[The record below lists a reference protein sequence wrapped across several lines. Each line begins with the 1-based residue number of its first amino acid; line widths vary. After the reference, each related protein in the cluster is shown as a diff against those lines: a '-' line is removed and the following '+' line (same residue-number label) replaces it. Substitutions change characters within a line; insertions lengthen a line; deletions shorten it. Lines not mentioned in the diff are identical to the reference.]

1 LLTGSRRD
9 KILNEGRDLMELD
22 YQVNRFILSFQVSG
36 FIRSCQVISEMVT
49 MLFKKLSDVS
59 EAEMQKLLSRGSG
72 LEDVAK
78 TVSAVLSDV
87 RAEGDAALRKYTAKF
102 DKVELENFE
111 VSEEEFENALSDI
124 SPELLD
130 HLKSAAANIKAFHE
144 AQLPEATWFMELRPG
159 IVLGQKA
166 TPLESVGAYA
176 PGGRASYP
184 STVLMTVIPARVAGV
199 EQVIVCT
206 PPRQDGS
213 IHPLT
218 LAAAKV
224 AGADKVFKLGGVQAI
239 GALAYGTETVPKV
252 DKIVGP
258 GNVFVTS
265 AKMQIRNVAEID
277 FPAGPSEVLI
287 IADESADPVMAAS
300 DIIAQAEHD
309 PSAVSI
315 LVTCSDTL
323 AEAVKKEVF
332 VQAEQ
337 AARSSI
343 VKASLENAAILTADS
358 LEQCIGFS
366 NKFAPEHLEIMV
378 SDPDSLLNRI
388 KNAGSIFIGNYSPVP
403 VGDYASGTNHV
414 LPTAGYARVYSGL
427 NINHFIKYSSI
438 QKISKSGLESLKET
452 IIALAEEEGL
462 QAHADA
468 IRTRFGYKPC
478 K

>member
-1 LLTGSRRD
+1 
-9 KILNEGRDLMELD
+9 
-22 YQVNRFILSFQVSG
+22 
-36 FIRSCQVISEMVT
+36 MVM

-87 RAEGDAALRKYTAKF
+87 RTRGDAALREYTAKF
-102 DKVELENFE
+102 DKVELANFE
-111 VSEEEFENALSDI
+111 VSKEEFQQALSDI
-124 SPELLD
+124 SPELLA
-130 HLKSAAANIKAFHE
+130 HLKSAAANIRAFHE
-144 AQLPEATWFMELRPG
+144 AQLPESTWFMELKPG

-206 PPRQDGS
+206 PPRPDGS
-213 IHPLT
+213 VHPLT

-224 AGADKVFKLGGVQAI
+224 AGADKVFKLGGAQAI
-239 GALAYGTETVPKV
+239 GAMAYGTETVPKV

-265 AKMQIRNVAEID
+265 AKMQIRDVAEID

-287 IADESADPVMAAS
+287 IADESADAVMVAS

-309 PSAVSI
+309 PNSVSI
-315 LVTCSDTL
+315 LVTGSDML
-323 AEAVKKEVF
+323 AEAVKREVL

-337 AARSSI
+337 TARSSI
-343 VKASLENAAILTADS
+343 VKASLENAAILIANS
-358 LEQCIGFS
+358 LEQCISFS

-378 SDPDSLLNRI
+378 SDPDFVLARI
-388 KNAGSIFIGNYSPVP
+388 INAGSIFVGNYSPVP

-414 LPTAGYARVYSGL
+414 LPTSGYARVYSGL

-438 QKISKSGLESLKET
+438 QRISKSGLESLKET
-452 IIALAEEEGL
+452 VIALAEEEGL
-462 QAHADA
+462 QAHADS
-468 IRTRFGYKPC
+468 IRTRFGYKPS

>member
-1 LLTGSRRD
+1 
-9 KILNEGRDLMELD
+9 
-22 YQVNRFILSFQVSG
+22 
-36 FIRSCQVISEMVT
+36 

-59 EAEMQKLLSRGSG
+59 EAEMQRLISRGSG
-72 LEDVAK
+72 LADVGE

-87 RAEGDAALRKYTAKF
+87 RMKGDAALREYTKKF
-102 DKVELENFE
+102 DKVELANFE
-111 VSEEEFENALSDI
+111 VSEEEFEKALSEI
-124 SPELLD
+124 GSELLG
-130 HLKSAAANIKAFHE
+130 HLRIAAENIRAFHR
-144 AQLPEATWFMELRPG
+144 AQMPETTWFMELQPG
-159 IVLGQKA
+159 VVLGQKA

-206 PPRQDGS
+206 PPRADGS
-213 IHPLT
+213 VHPLT

-239 GALAYGTETVPKV
+239 GAMAYGTETVPRV

-265 AKMQIRNVAEID
+265 AKMQVRDIAEID

-287 IADESADPVMAAS
+287 IADESADAAMAAS

-309 PSAVSI
+309 PNAVSM
-315 LVTCSDTL
+315 LVTTSETL
-323 AEAVKKEVF
+323 AEEVEQE
-332 VQAEQ
+332 VLAQAEST
-337 AARSSI
+337 ARSEI
-343 VKASLENAAILTADS
+343 VKISLENAAVLIADS
-358 LEQCIGFS
+358 LDQCIDFS

-378 SDPDSLLNRI
+378 EDSDFVLDRI
-388 KNAGSIFIGNYSPVP
+388 KNAGSIFIGNYAPVP

-414 LPTAGYARVYSGL
+414 LPTAGYAKIYSGL
-427 NINHFIKYSSI
+427 NINHFLKYSSI

-452 IIALAEEEGL
+452 VIALAEEEGL
-462 QAHADA
+462 KAHADS
-468 IRTRFGYKPC
+468 IRARFGYRPSK
-478 K
+478 

>member
-1 LLTGSRRD
+1 MITGISYIRLRRFNL
-9 KILNEGRDLMELD
+9 KFNVCIRD
-22 YQVNRFILSFQVSG
+22 YQVL
-36 FIRSCQVISEMVT
+36 SEMVI

-59 EAEMQKLLSRGSG
+59 ETELQKMLSRGSG

-87 RAEGDAALRKYTAKF
+87 RIKGDAAVREYTLKF
-102 DKVELENFE
+102 DKVELSDFE
-111 VSEEEFENALSDI
+111 VSEEEFERALSCID
-124 SPELLD
+124 PKLLD
-130 HLKSAAANIKAFHE
+130 HLKSAAANIRAFHE
-144 AQLPEATWFMELRPG
+144 AQLPEATWFMELKPG

-199 EQVIVCT
+199 KKVIVCT
-206 PPRQDGS
+206 PPRSDGS
-213 IHPLT
+213 VHPLT

-239 GALAYGTETVPKV
+239 GAMAYGTETVPKV

-265 AKMQIRNVAEID
+265 AKMQIRDVAEID

-287 IADESADPVMAAS
+287 IADESADATMVAS

-309 PSAVSI
+309 PSSVSI
-315 LVTCSDTL
+315 FVTPSETL
-323 AEAVKKEVF
+323 AEAVKKEVHI
-332 VQAEQ
+332 QAEQ
-337 AARSSI
+337 TARKNI
-343 VKASLENAAILTADS
+343 VKTSLENAAILITDS
-358 LEQCIGFS
+358 LEQCIDFS
-366 NKFAPEHLEIMV
+366 NKFAPEHLQIMV
-378 SDPDSLLNRI
+378 SDSDFVLDRI
-388 KNAGSIFIGNYSPVP
+388 KNAGSIFVGNYAPVP

-414 LPTAGYARVYSGL
+414 LPTAGYAKIYSGL

-438 QKISKSGLESLKET
+438 QKITKSGLESLKET
-452 IIALAEEEGL
+452 IISLAEEEGL

>member
-1 LLTGSRRD
+1 
-9 KILNEGRDLMELD
+9 
-22 YQVNRFILSFQVSG
+22 
-36 FIRSCQVISEMVT
+36 MVM

-87 RAEGDAALRKYTAKF
+87 RTKGDAALREYTAKF
-102 DKVELENFE
+102 DKVELANFE
-111 VSEEEFENALSDI
+111 VSEEEFEMALSEI

-130 HLKSAAANIKAFHE
+130 HLKAAAANIQAFHE
-144 AQLPEATWFMELRPG
+144 AQLPEATWFMELKPG

-218 LAAAKV
+218 LAAAKF

-239 GALAYGTETVPKV
+239 GAMAYGTETVPKA

-265 AKMQIRNVAEID
+265 AKMQIRDVAEID

-287 IADESADPVMAAS
+287 IADESADVVMAAS

-309 PSAVSI
+309 PNSVSI
-315 LVTCSDTL
+315 LVTVSDTL
-323 AEAVKKEVF
+323 ADAVKKEVL

-337 AARSSI
+337 TARSSI
-343 VKASLENAAILTADS
+343 VKASLENAAILIADS
-358 LEQCIGFS
+358 LEQCISFS

-378 SDPDSLLNRI
+378 LDPDFVLDRI
-388 KNAGSIFIGNYSPVP
+388 KNAGSIFVGNYSPVP

-414 LPTAGYARVYSGL
+414 LPTSGYARVYSGL

-438 QKISKSGLESLKET
+438 QRISKSGLESLKET
-452 IIALAEEEGL
+452 VIALAEEEGL

-468 IRTRFGYKPC
+468 IRTRFGYKPS

>member
-1 LLTGSRRD
+1 
-9 KILNEGRDLMELD
+9 
-22 YQVNRFILSFQVSG
+22 
-36 FIRSCQVISEMVT
+36 

-59 EAEMQKLLSRGSG
+59 EAEMQKLVSRGSG

-78 TVSAVLSDV
+78 TVSTVLSDV
-87 RAEGDAALRKYTAKF
+87 RTRGDSALREYTAKF
-102 DKVELENFE
+102 DKVELANFE
-111 VSEEEFENALSDI
+111 VSKEEFQQALSGI

-130 HLKSAAANIKAFHE
+130 HLKSAAANIRAFHE
-144 AQLPEATWFMELRPG
+144 AQLPKATWFMELKPG

-213 IHPLT
+213 VHPLT

-239 GALAYGTETVPKV
+239 GAMAYGTETVPKV

-258 GNVFVTS
+258 GNVFVTA
-265 AKMQIRNVAEID
+265 AKMQIRDVAEID

-287 IADESADPVMAAS
+287 IADESADAVMVAS
-300 DIIAQAEHD
+300 DILAQSEHD
-309 PSAVSI
+309 PNSVSI
-315 LVTCSDTL
+315 LVTGSDTL
-323 AEAVKKEVF
+323 AEAVKREVL

-343 VKASLENAAILTADS
+343 IKASLENAAILIADS

-378 SDPDSLLNRI
+378 SDPDFVLDRI

-414 LPTAGYARVYSGL
+414 LPTSGYARVYSGL

-438 QKISKSGLESLKET
+438 QRISKSGLESLKET
-452 IIALAEEEGL
+452 VIALAEEEGL

-468 IRTRFGYKPC
+468 IRTRFGYKPS

>member
-1 LLTGSRRD
+1 
-9 KILNEGRDLMELD
+9 M
-22 YQVNRFILSFQVSG
+22 
-36 FIRSCQVISEMVT
+36 VI

-59 EAEMQKLLSRGSG
+59 EVEMQKLLSRGSG

-87 RAEGDAALRKYTAKF
+87 RTKGDVALREYTAKF
-102 DKVELENFE
+102 DKVELTDFE
-111 VSEEEFENALSDI
+111 VSEEEFEKALSGI

-130 HLKSAAANIKAFHE
+130 HLKAAASNIRAFHE
-144 AQLPEATWFMELRPG
+144 AQLPEATWFMELKPG

-166 TPLESVGAYA
+166 TPLENVGAYA

-206 PPRQDGS
+206 PPRPDGS
-213 IHPLT
+213 VHPLT
-218 LAAAKV
+218 LAAARV

-239 GALAYGTETVPKV
+239 GAMAYGTKTVPKM

-265 AKMQIRNVAEID
+265 AKMQIRDVAEID

-287 IADESADPVMAAS
+287 LADESADAVMVAS

-315 LVTCSDTL
+315 LVTGSDTL
-323 AEAVKKEVF
+323 AEAVKREVF

-343 VKASLENAAILTADS
+343 VKASLENAAILIADS
-358 LEQCIGFS
+358 LEQSIGFS

-378 SDPDSLLNRI
+378 SDSDFVLDRI
-388 KNAGSIFIGNYSPVP
+388 KNAGSIFVGNYSPVP

>member
-1 LLTGSRRD
+1 
-9 KILNEGRDLMELD
+9 
-22 YQVNRFILSFQVSG
+22 
-36 FIRSCQVISEMVT
+36 

-72 LEDVAK
+72 LENVAK
-78 TVSAVLSDV
+78 TVSSVLSDV
-87 RAEGDAALRKYTAKF
+87 RTRGDAALREYTAKF
-102 DKVELENFE
+102 DKVELANFE
-111 VSEEEFENALSDI
+111 VSEEEFEQALSRI
-124 SPELLD
+124 EPELLD
-130 HLKSAAANIKAFHE
+130 HLKSAAANIRAFHE
-144 AQLPEATWFMELRPG
+144 AQLPKATWFMELKPG

-206 PPRQDGS
+206 PPRPDGS
-213 IHPLT
+213 VHPLT

-224 AGADKVFKLGGVQAI
+224 AGADKVFKLGGTQAI
-239 GALAYGTETVPKV
+239 GAMAYGTQTVPKV

-265 AKMQIRNVAEID
+265 AKIQIRDVAEID

-287 IADESADPVMAAS
+287 IADESADAVMAAS
-300 DIIAQAEHD
+300 DILAQAEHD
-309 PSAVSI
+309 PNSVSI
-315 LVTCSDTL
+315 LVTGSDTL
-323 AEAVKKEVF
+323 AEAVKREVL

-337 AARSSI
+337 AVRSSI
-343 VKASLENAAILTADS
+343 IKASLENAAILIADS
-358 LEQCIGFS
+358 LEQCISFS

-378 SDPDSLLNRI
+378 SDSDFVLDRI

-414 LPTAGYARVYSGL
+414 LPTSGYARVYSGL

-438 QKISKSGLESLKET
+438 QRISKSGLESLKET
-452 IIALAEEEGL
+452 VIALAEEEGL

-468 IRTRFGYKPC
+468 IRTRFGYKPS

>member
-1 LLTGSRRD
+1 
-9 KILNEGRDLMELD
+9 
-22 YQVNRFILSFQVSG
+22 
-36 FIRSCQVISEMVT
+36 MVM

-87 RAEGDAALRKYTAKF
+87 RTKGDAALREYTAKF
-102 DKVELENFE
+102 DKVELANFE
-111 VSEEEFENALSDI
+111 VSEEEFEMALSEI
-124 SPELLD
+124 SPELLN
-130 HLKSAAANIKAFHE
+130 HLKAAAANIQAFHE
-144 AQLPEATWFMELRPG
+144 AQLPEATWFLELKPG

-206 PPRQDGS
+206 PPRPDGS
-213 IHPLT
+213 VHPLT

-239 GALAYGTETVPKV
+239 GAMAYGTETVPKV

-265 AKMQIRNVAEID
+265 AKMQIRDVAEID

-287 IADESADPVMAAS
+287 IADESADVVMAAS

-309 PSAVSI
+309 PNSVSI
-315 LVTCSDTL
+315 LVTGSDTL
-323 AEAVKKEVF
+323 AEAVKKEVL

-337 AARSSI
+337 TARSSI
-343 VKASLENAAILTADS
+343 VKASLENAAILIADS
-358 LEQCIGFS
+358 LEQCISFS

-378 SDPDSLLNRI
+378 SDPDFVLDRI
-388 KNAGSIFIGNYSPVP
+388 KNAGSIFVGNYSPVP
-403 VGDYASGTNHV
+403 AGDYASGTNHV
-414 LPTAGYARVYSGL
+414 LPTSGYARVYSGL

-438 QKISKSGLESLKET
+438 QRISKSGLEILKET
-452 IIALAEEEGL
+452 VIALAEEEGL
-462 QAHADA
+462 HAHADA
-468 IRTRFGYKPC
+468 IRTRFGYKPS

>member
-1 LLTGSRRD
+1 
-9 KILNEGRDLMELD
+9 
-22 YQVNRFILSFQVSG
+22 
-36 FIRSCQVISEMVT
+36 MVM

-87 RAEGDAALRKYTAKF
+87 RTRGDAALREYTTKF
-102 DKVELENFE
+102 DKVELANFE
-111 VSEEEFENALSDI
+111 VSEEEFEKALSGI
-124 SPELLD
+124 SPELLN
-130 HLKSAAANIKAFHE
+130 HLKSAAANIRAFHE
-144 AQLPEATWFMELRPG
+144 AQLPEATWLMELKPG

-206 PPRQDGS
+206 PPRPDGS
-213 IHPLT
+213 VHPLT

-224 AGADKVFKLGGVQAI
+224 AGADKVFKLGGTQAI
-239 GALAYGTETVPKV
+239 GAMAYGTETVPKV

-265 AKMQIRNVAEID
+265 AKMQIRDVAEID

-287 IADESADPVMAAS
+287 IADESADVVMVAS

-309 PSAVSI
+309 PNSVSI
-315 LVTCSDTL
+315 LVTGSDTL
-323 AEAVKKEVF
+323 AEAVKKEML

-337 AARSSI
+337 TARSSI
-343 VKASLENAAILTADS
+343 VKASLENAAILTASS
-358 LEQCIGFS
+358 LEQSIDFS

-378 SDPDSLLNRI
+378 SDPDFVLDRI
-388 KNAGSIFIGNYSPVP
+388 KNAGSIFVGNYSPVP

>member
-1 LLTGSRRD
+1 
-9 KILNEGRDLMELD
+9 
-22 YQVNRFILSFQVSG
+22 
-36 FIRSCQVISEMVT
+36 MVM

-87 RAEGDAALRKYTAKF
+87 RTKGDAALREYTAKF
-102 DKVELENFE
+102 DKVELANFE
-111 VSEEEFENALSDI
+111 VSEEEFEMALSEI

-130 HLKSAAANIKAFHE
+130 HLKAAAANIQSFHE
-144 AQLPEATWFMELRPG
+144 AQLPEATWFMELKPG

-199 EQVIVCT
+199 KQVIVCT
-206 PPRQDGS
+206 PPRPDGS
-213 IHPLT
+213 VHPLT

-239 GALAYGTETVPKV
+239 GAMAYGTETVPKV

-265 AKMQIRNVAEID
+265 AKMQIRDVAEID

-287 IADESADPVMAAS
+287 IADESADVVMAAS

-309 PSAVSI
+309 PNSVSI
-315 LVTCSDTL
+315 LVTGSDTL
-323 AEAVKKEVF
+323 AEAVKKEVL

-337 AARSSI
+337 TARSSI
-343 VKASLENAAILTADS
+343 VKASLENAAILIADS
-358 LEQCIGFS
+358 LEQCISFS

-378 SDPDSLLNRI
+378 SDPDFVLDRI
-388 KNAGSIFIGNYSPVP
+388 KNAGSIFVGNYSPVP
-403 VGDYASGTNHV
+403 AGDYASGTNHV
-414 LPTAGYARVYSGL
+414 LPTSGYARVYSGL

-438 QKISKSGLESLKET
+438 QRISKSGLEILKET
-452 IIALAEEEGL
+452 VIALAEEEGL
-462 QAHADA
+462 HAHADA
-468 IRTRFGYKPC
+468 IRTRFGYKPS

>member
-1 LLTGSRRD
+1 
-9 KILNEGRDLMELD
+9 
-22 YQVNRFILSFQVSG
+22 
-36 FIRSCQVISEMVT
+36 MVM

-87 RAEGDAALRKYTAKF
+87 RTKGDAALREYTAKF
-102 DKVELENFE
+102 DKVELANFE
-111 VSEEEFENALSDI
+111 VSEEELQQALSSI

-130 HLKSAAANIKAFHE
+130 HLKSAAANIRAFHE
-144 AQLPEATWFMELRPG
+144 AQLPEAIWFMELKPG
-159 IVLGQKA
+159 VVLGQKA

-206 PPRQDGS
+206 PPRPDGS
-213 IHPLT
+213 VHPLT
-218 LAAAKV
+218 LAASKV
-224 AGADKVFKLGGVQAI
+224 AGADKVFKLGGAQAI
-239 GALAYGTETVPKV
+239 GAMAYGTETVPKV

-265 AKMQIRNVAEID
+265 AKMQIRDVAEID

-287 IADESADPVMAAS
+287 IADESADAVMAAS

-309 PSAVSI
+309 PNSLSI
-315 LVTCSDTL
+315 LITSSDTL
-323 AEAVKKEVF
+323 AEAVNKEVL
-332 VQAEQ
+332 VQAEKT
-337 AARSSI
+337 ARSSI
-343 VKASLENAAILTADS
+343 VKASLKNAAIIIADS

-378 SDPDSLLNRI
+378 SDPDFVLDRI

-414 LPTAGYARVYSGL
+414 LPTSGYARVYSGL

-438 QKISKSGLESLKET
+438 QRISKSGLESLKET
-452 IIALAEEEGL
+452 VIALAEEEGL

-468 IRTRFGYKPC
+468 IRTRFGYKPS

>member
-1 LLTGSRRD
+1 MMLL
-9 KILNEGRDLMELD
+9 
-22 YQVNRFILSFQVSG
+22 
-36 FIRSCQVISEMVT
+36 
-49 MLFKKLSDVS
+49 KKLSDVS
-59 EAEMQKLLSRGSG
+59 KTEMQKLLSRGSG
-72 LEDVAK
+72 LEDVEK
-78 TVSAVLSDV
+78 MVSAVLLDV
-87 RAEGDAALRKYTAKF
+87 RTKGDAALREYTAKF

-111 VSEEEFENALSDI
+111 VSEEEFEKALSSI
-124 SPELLD
+124 SPELLN
-130 HLKSAAANIKAFHE
+130 HLKSAAENIRAFHE
-144 AQLPEATWFMELRPG
+144 AQLPETTWFMELKPG

-218 LAAAKV
+218 LTAAKI

-239 GALAYGTETVPKV
+239 GAMAYGTETVPKV

-265 AKMQIRNVAEID
+265 AKMQIRGVAEID

-287 IADESADPVMAAS
+287 IADESADAVMVAS

-315 LVTCSDTL
+315 LITCSDTL
-323 AEAVKKEVF
+323 AEGVKREVLA
-332 VQAEQ
+332 QAEQ

-358 LEQCIGFS
+358 LEQCIDFS
-366 NKFAPEHLEIMV
+366 NRFAPEHLEIMV
-378 SDPDSLLNRI
+378 SEPDFVLDKI
-388 KNAGSIFIGNYSPVP
+388 KNAGSIFIGNYAPVP

-414 LPTAGYARVYSGL
+414 LPTSGYAKLYSGL

>member
-1 LLTGSRRD
+1 M
-9 KILNEGRDLMELD
+9 I
-22 YQVNRFILSFQVSG
+22 I
-36 FIRSCQVISEMVT
+36 

-59 EAEMQKLLSRGSG
+59 EAEMQRLISRGSG
-72 LEDVAK
+72 LADVGD

-87 RAEGDAALRKYTAKF
+87 RMKGDAALREYTKKF
-102 DKVELENFE
+102 DKVELANFE
-111 VSEEEFENALSDI
+111 VSEEEFEKALSEI
-124 SPELLD
+124 GSELLG
-130 HLKSAAANIKAFHE
+130 HLRIAAENIRAFHR
-144 AQLPEATWFMELRPG
+144 AQMPETTWFMELQPG
-159 IVLGQKA
+159 VILGQKA

-206 PPRQDGS
+206 PPRADGS
-213 IHPLT
+213 VHPLT

-239 GALAYGTETVPKV
+239 GAMAYGTETVPRV

-265 AKMQIRNVAEID
+265 AKMQVRDIAEID

-287 IADESADPVMAAS
+287 IADESADAAMAAS

-309 PSAVSI
+309 PNAVSM
-315 LVTCSDTL
+315 LVTTSETL
-323 AEAVKKEVF
+323 AEEVEQE
-332 VQAEQ
+332 VLAQAEST
-337 AARSSI
+337 ARSEI
-343 VKASLENAAILTADS
+343 VKISLENAAVLIADS
-358 LEQCIGFS
+358 LDQCIDFS

-378 SDPDSLLNRI
+378 EDSDFVLGRI
-388 KNAGSIFIGNYSPVP
+388 KNAGSIFIGNYAPVP

-414 LPTAGYARVYSGL
+414 LPTAGYAKIYSGL
-427 NINHFIKYSSI
+427 NINHFLKYSSI

-452 IIALAEEEGL
+452 VIALAEEEGL
-462 QAHADA
+462 KAHADS
-468 IRTRFGYKPC
+468 IRARFGYRPSK
-478 K
+478 

>member
-1 LLTGSRRD
+1 
-9 KILNEGRDLMELD
+9 M
-22 YQVNRFILSFQVSG
+22 
-36 FIRSCQVISEMVT
+36 

-72 LEDVAK
+72 LEDVAN

-87 RAEGDAALRKYTAKF
+87 RTRGDSALREYTAKF
-102 DKVELENFE
+102 DKVELANFE
-111 VSEEEFENALSDI
+111 VSEEEFQQALSGI

-130 HLKSAAANIKAFHE
+130 HLKSAAANIRAFHE
-144 AQLPEATWFMELRPG
+144 AQLPKATWFMELKPG

-213 IHPLT
+213 VHPLT

-239 GALAYGTETVPKV
+239 GAMAYGTETVPKV

-258 GNVFVTS
+258 GNVFVTA
-265 AKMQIRNVAEID
+265 AKMQIRDVAEID

-287 IADESADPVMAAS
+287 IADESADAVMVAS
-300 DIIAQAEHD
+300 DILAQSEHD
-309 PSAVSI
+309 PNSVSI
-315 LVTCSDTL
+315 LVTGSDTL
-323 AEAVKKEVF
+323 AEAVKREVL
-332 VQAEQ
+332 VQEEQ
-337 AARSSI
+337 AARSCI
-343 VKASLENAAILTADS
+343 IKASLKNAAILIADS

-378 SDPDSLLNRI
+378 SDPDFVLDRI

-414 LPTAGYARVYSGL
+414 LPTSGYARVYSGL

-438 QKISKSGLESLKET
+438 QRISKSGLESLKET
-452 IIALAEEEGL
+452 VIALAEEEGL

-468 IRTRFGYKPC
+468 IRTRFGYKPS